1 MSDKS
6 NVNQIP
12 QHEIDALARCLLPE
26 LIAFYESNEGQKE
39 FEQWKI
45 QLSDKE
51 EKQPYWHKGEIFPL
65 CLYCHTIGLFLYKC
79 YNQHIST
86 KGSEF
91 YECGNICKIFIR

>member
-45 QLSDKE
+45 QLDDKE
-51 EKQPYWHKGEIFPL
+51 EK
-65 CLYCHTIGLFLYKC
+65 
-79 YNQHIST
+79 
-86 KGSEF
+86 
-91 YECGNICKIFIR
+91 